1 MFPNCLFHMPRILEK
16 WAEAIL
22 LFLWSKVP
30 EIILAF
36 QISSSFLCQIST
48 GWSIRKSTE
57 WLMLGHYEILQKV
70 SIALWRLSKD
80 PCLPR
85 ARTLLPAKNSSLM
98 TSGNRLALFIKNS
111 CSDFNILQGYKM
123 KTLLNLFFFKFNMQG
138 TSLKI
143 ETVPCKN
150 WGCNETLKVVQVK

>member
-1 MFPNCLFHMPRILEK
+1 MFPNCLFHMPRIVEK

-123 KTLLNLFFFKFNMQG
+123 KTLLNLFFLNLICREPLWKLRQCPV
-138 TSLKI
+138 KI
-143 ETVPCKN
+143 EAAMRL
-150 WGCNETLKVVQVK
+150 WRLYR